1 MFEKVI
7 EGSVWT
13 GCRQD
18 EMRNNSVVTEW
29 HTHLV
34 GFDICGF
41 FWTILVEDKRCPTAI
56 VELYT
61 TEGVELKEKGF
72 SVIECLKIRGFLIL
86 K

>member
-41 FWTILVEDKRCPTAI
+41 FWTILVEYKRCPTAI
-56 VELYT
+56 V
-61 TEGVELKEKGF
+61 
-72 SVIECLKIRGFLIL
+72 
-86 K
+86 